1 MESRKIDSFD
11 VNNKNER
18 FAIQQMKQF
27 IESEDKSYGK
37 ILVLYGLRRTGKTTM
52 MEQTAK
58 FYNNFKK
65 VITQKPKMIEYVAS
79 LCLFKAIFKAFA
91 NKTHPIKIP
100 NDSGIKN
107 LKSRLLIAP
116 MKVSYIPKK

>member
-37 ILVLYGLRRTGKTTM
+37 ILVLYGLRRIGKTTM
-52 MEQTAK
+52 MEQTSK

-65 VITQKPKMIEYVAS
+65 CAFYEIT
-79 LCLFKAIFKAFA
+79 
-91 NKTHPIKIP
+91 N
-100 NDSGIKN
+100 NDSINYIKN
-107 LKSRLLIAP
+107 ILIEEKNKGTEIIFFDEITKANAFIT
-116 MKVSYIPKK
+116 SQQYYQIYLQKKI